1 MVMSL
6 TLHQKKKELY
16 GGLTILLAVLLAGL
30 AWAQIVGAFSHC
42 FSPF

>member
-6 TLHQKKKELY
+6 TLHQKRKNLY
-16 GGLTILLAVLLAGL
+16 GALTILLTVILASL